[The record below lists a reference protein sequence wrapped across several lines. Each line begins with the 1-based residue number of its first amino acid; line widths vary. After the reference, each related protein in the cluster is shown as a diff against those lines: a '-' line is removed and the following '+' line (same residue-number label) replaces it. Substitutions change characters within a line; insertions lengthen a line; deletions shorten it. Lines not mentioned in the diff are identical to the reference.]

1 MNWLR
6 YSGIWVTLICNPYH
20 WRVSFNG
27 KADPIWNGPNT
38 KEYVIQFVFVS
49 VRVVVDNGQY

>member
-20 WRVSFNG
+20 WQVSFSTQP
-27 KADPIWNGPNT
+27 DPIWNDLNT
-38 KEYVIQFVFVS
+38 KEYVLQFLFVS
-49 VRVVVDNGQY
+49 VRVVIDNGKY